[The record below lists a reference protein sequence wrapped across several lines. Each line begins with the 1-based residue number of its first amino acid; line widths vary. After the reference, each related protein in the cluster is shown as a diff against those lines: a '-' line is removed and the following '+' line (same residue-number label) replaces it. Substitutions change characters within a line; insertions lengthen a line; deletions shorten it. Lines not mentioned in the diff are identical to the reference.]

1 MTTSP
6 PPLDAM
12 GEFKHSVWRIVTY
25 AADEGTRGY
34 LLSEAQVDEIT
45 AEAHEYARGLAEAEC
60 AQAVSDALLALAAD
74 FDTQAAG
81 YEDRWVSDTAETLRG
96 AARLARQRAGEAPG
110 TGHRYLSTSCLH
122 GKHDYCKNPV
132 GSNGTVDWAKTP
144 ASCKFCPA
152 LCICWCHASPSV
164 PVPGPQD
171 SSSEPAAVSPVSRE
185 GGGAQEAAQGRDAA
199 IEAVAEVMP
208 GLTRDHAA
216 LVAAEAIEAA
226 EPHLEAAYRAKVQH
240 AIDHIA
246 QTAAAAQE
254 KAVGTAVAAERRRF
268 AAVLKAIAEHC
279 DDADFEA
286 SLDLLRDRPVTPE
299 GST

>member
-1 MTTSP
+1 
-6 PPLDAM
+6 
-12 GEFKHSVWRIVTY
+12 
-25 AADEGTRGY
+25 
-34 LLSEAQVDEIT
+34 
-45 AEAHEYARGLAEAEC
+45 
-60 AQAVSDALLALAAD
+60 
-74 FDTQAAG
+74 
-81 YEDRWVSDTAETLRG
+81 
-96 AARLARQRAGEAPG
+96 
-110 TGHRYLSTSCLH
+110 
-122 GKHDYCKNPV
+122 
-132 GSNGTVDWAKTP
+132 
-144 ASCKFCPA
+144 
-152 LCICWCHASPSV
+152 
-164 PVPGPQD
+164 
-171 SSSEPAAVSPVSRE
+171 VSRE